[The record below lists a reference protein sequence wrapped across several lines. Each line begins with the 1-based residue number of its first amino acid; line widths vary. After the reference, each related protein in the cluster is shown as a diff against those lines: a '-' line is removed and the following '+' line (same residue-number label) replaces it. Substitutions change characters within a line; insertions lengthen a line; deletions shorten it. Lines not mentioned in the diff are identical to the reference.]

1 MQTHAFDDAIALT
14 RLPDPSSTH
23 QSGQIAEQIAGQV
36 PGQTPAQHSGHYT
49 GHTSPRYWN
58 MVGPYG
64 GITAAIV
71 INAVMQHPA
80 LLGAPISLTINY
92 AGALAAGAFSVSAQ
106 PVRTNRSTQHWC
118 ITLSQT
124 DAEGQDQVT
133 TTATVVTAARRETWS
148 ASDSPRP
155 AAPAPETLPVM
166 RPPAGSVAWIDSFEM
181 RGIQGGIPT
190 LWDGSESAGSLT
202 QLWLRDHPA
211 RPLDFMSLASLADLF
226 YPRIW
231 LRRALRT
238 PAGTV
243 SMTVYFHADSAQL
256 AATGSA
262 YLLGQAQ
269 GQAYRNGFFDQT
281 GQLWNPQGQLLASTH
296 QIVYFKA

>member
-1 MQTHAFDDAIALT
+1 MDCSGNATPPKANAGAVIKPVAESAVRSERLALEA
-14 RLPDPSSTH
+14 S
-23 QSGQIAEQIAGQV
+23 
-36 PGQTPAQHSGHYT
+36 
-49 GHTSPRYWN
+49 
-58 MVGPYG
+58 
-64 GITAAIV
+64 
-71 INAVMQHPA
+71 
-80 LLGAPISLTINY
+80 API
-92 AGALAAGAFSVSAQ
+92 
-106 PVRTNRSTQHWC
+106 
-118 ITLSQT
+118 
-124 DAEGQDQVT
+124 
-133 TTATVVTAARRETWS
+133 
-148 ASDSPRP
+148 ASDSAMP

-190 LWDGSESAGSLT
+190 LWDGRESADSLT

-211 RPLDFMSLASLADLF
+211 RPLDFPSLASLADLF

-256 AATGSA
+256 AATGSG

-281 GQLWNPQGQLLASTH
+281 GQLWNRQGQLLATTH
-296 QIVYFKA
+296 QIVYFKG

>member
-1 MQTHAFDDAIALT
+1 MHTHAFDDAIALT
-14 RLPDPSSTH
+14 RLPGITPDPT
-23 QSGQIAEQIAGQV
+23 AGHDPGHD
-36 PGQTPAQHSGHYT
+36 PGQHAGIYT
-49 GHTSPRYWN
+49 GHTSPHYWN

-64 GITAAIV
+64 GITAAV
-71 INAVMQHPA
+71 LLNAVMQHPA
-80 LLGAPISLTINY
+80 LLGEPISLTVNY
-92 AGALAAGAFSVSAQ
+92 AGAVAAGAFLVSAQ

-118 ITLSQT
+118 VTLTQS
-124 DAEGQDQVT
+124 DAAGETQVT
-133 TTATVVTAARRETWS
+133 TTATAVTAARRQTWS
-148 ASDSPRP
+148 ASDSPMP

-190 LWDGSESAGSLT
+190 LWDGRESADSLT
-202 QLWLRDHPA
+202 RLWLRDHPA

-243 SMTVYFHADSAQL
+243 SMTVYFHADGAQL
-256 AATGSA
+256 AATGSG

-281 GQLWNPQGQLLASTH
+281 GQLWNPQGQLLATTH

>member
-1 MQTHAFDDAIALT
+1 MNLHPFDQAVALDAAA
-14 RLPDPSSTH
+14 DS
-23 QSGQIAEQIAGQV
+23 
-36 PGQTPAQHSGHYT
+36 PGQYT
-49 GHTSPRYWN
+49 GHTSPHYWN

-64 GITAAIV
+64 GITAAV
-71 INAVMQHPA
+71 VLNAVLQHPA
-80 LLGAPISLTINY
+80 LLGEPVSLTINY
-92 AGALAAGAFSVSAQ
+92 AGALAAGAFQASAQ

-118 ITLSQT
+118 ITLTQADTAGQT
-124 DAEGQDQVT
+124 QAT
-133 TTATVVTAARRETWS
+133 TTATVITAARRETWS
-148 ASDSPRP
+148 ASDIAMP

-181 RGIQGGIPT
+181 RGIQGGIP
-190 LWDGSESAGSLT
+190 LQWDGRENTDSLT
-202 QLWLRDHPA
+202 QLWLRDNPT
-211 RPLDFMSLASLADLF
+211 RPLDFLSLASLADLF

-256 AATGSA
+256 GATGSG

-281 GQLWNPQGQLLASTH
+281 GQLWNQQGQLLATTH